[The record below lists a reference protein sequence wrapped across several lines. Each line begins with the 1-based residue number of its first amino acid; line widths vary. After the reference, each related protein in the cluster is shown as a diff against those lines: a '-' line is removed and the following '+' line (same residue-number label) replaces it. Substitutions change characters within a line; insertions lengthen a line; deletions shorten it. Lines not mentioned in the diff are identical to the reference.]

1 MTTLHSDEA
10 NILDAETFNW
20 RLVVYPLLVVLIIIV
35 GGLGVYFYLESQ
47 RDQME
52 ASARDAV
59 VQAKTPEDLV
69 KVADQF
75 PKADQATLALLSAA
89 DGSFAKHDYA
99 TAIADYQRI
108 IQSATAD
115 AELRASAQIG
125 LASTQEANGKIDD
138 ALNTYLA
145 VGQLGDKSAYA
156 PFAYNAAAHLYEQRG
171 DKDNQRKTLTAL
183 AGLDPD
189 STFVKQA
196 QNELKQLNAAEQPP
210 LTVPVPATPKPA
222 PAPAPAQK

>member
-20 RLVVYPLLVVLIIIV
+20 RLVVYPLLAVLILVV
-35 GGLGVYFYLESQ
+35 GGFGYYYYVQNQ

-52 ASARDAV
+52 AAARDAV

-99 TAIADYQRI
+99 SALASYQRV
-108 IQSATAD
+108 IQAGSAD
-115 AELRASAQIG
+115 ESLRESAQIG
-125 LASTQEANGKIDD
+125 LASTQEATGKIDD
-138 ALNTYLA
+138 AINTYLA
-145 VGQLGDKSAYA
+145 VGQLGDKSSYA
-156 PFAYNAAAHLYEQRG
+156 AFAYNSAAHLYDQRG
-171 DKDNQRKTLTAL
+171 DKDNERKTLTAL
-183 AGLDPD
+183 AGLDAD
-189 STFVKQA
+189 SPFVKEA
-196 QNELKQLNAAEQPP
+196 QNKLKQLNAAAQPP
-210 LTVPVPATPKPA
+210 LTVPIPATPA
-222 PAPAPAQK
+222 PTPAQK